1 MNPFKEMRM
10 QHGFTQALLARRL
23 GVNQTAISQWE
34 RGVTTPS
41 PALLLK
47 LCDLYGTSADYL
59 LGREA
64 HRGRAIPVL
73 GQVQAGLPVEAVEDV
88 LDYEEIPGDLADRG
102 DFFALRIRGD
112 SMEPRMREGDV
123 VIVRRQ
129 ATADTGDIVVALIGE
144 EATIK
149 RLKKRGDGLMLIAF
163 NPEYEPLFYT
173 NQQIRELPVQLLGRV
188 VELRAKL

>member
-1 MNPFKEMRM
+1 
-10 QHGFTQALLARRL
+10 
-23 GVNQTAISQWE
+23 
-34 RGVTTPS
+34 
-41 PALLLK
+41 
-47 LCDLYGTSADYL
+47 
-59 LGREA
+59 
-64 HRGRAIPVL
+64 
-73 GQVQAGLPVEAVEDV
+73 
-88 LDYEEIPGDLADRG
+88 
-102 DFFALRIRGD
+102 
-112 SMEPRMREGDV
+112 MREGDV